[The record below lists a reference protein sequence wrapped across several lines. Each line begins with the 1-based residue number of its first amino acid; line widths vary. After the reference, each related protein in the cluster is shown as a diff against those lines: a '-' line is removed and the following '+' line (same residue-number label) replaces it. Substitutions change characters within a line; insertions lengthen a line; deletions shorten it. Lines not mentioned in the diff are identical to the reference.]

1 MPSTQ
6 LQWQSACE
14 QALRDF
20 TRQDALRFWG
30 WGHDIDGQLLPAF
43 DYRFEHT
50 LAVVRLGRWL
60 APQVNA
66 DEDIL
71 ICAAWLH
78 DCRKRLGHKG
88 PDKHAG
94 DAACALDEIL
104 ESTDFPRHKI
114 PAVRHAILNHVGL
127 SLSEP
132 LEPLETA
139 CLWDID
145 KLSKLGAAS
154 LIHFI
159 GITPAFQPAST
170 LEVLEKGEKWLELA
184 RGIANSMNTVPAKS
198 EAAKRLEF
206 LRNYYNRLRDEL

>member
-1 MPSTQ
+1 MPYTQ

-30 WGHDIDGQLLPAF
+30 WGHDVDGQRVPAF

-50 LAVVRLGRWL
+50 LAVVKLGRWL

-78 DCRKRLGHKG
+78 DCRKRLGQREA
-88 PDKHAG
+88 DNHAY
-94 DAACALDEIL
+94 DAGNALDGIL
-104 ESTDFPRHKI
+104 EGTDFPSHKI
-114 PAVRHAILNHVGL
+114 PAVRHAILNHIGL

-159 GITPAFQPAST
+159 GIAPAFQPTST
-170 LEVLEKGEKWLELA
+170 SGVLEKGEKWLELA
-184 RGIANSMNTVPAKS
+184 RGIADSMNTAPAKS
-198 EAAKRLEF
+198 EAVKRFEF
-206 LRNYYNRLRDEL
+206 LRNYYKRLRAEI